1 MVFKPQTFHEKAP
14 TVETEYPAEAAL
26 ETQVAAALAEAGGL
40 DAADI
45 SATTS
50 GTSVTLLGRV
60 LREDQ
65 IARAEEVARS
75 VAGVSDVINK
85 LVSEQTH

>member
-14 TVETEYPAEAAL
+14 TVVTEFPTEAAL
-26 ETQVAAALAEAGGL
+26 EAQVAAALAEAGGL

-45 SATTS
+45 SVTTKG
-50 GTSVTLLGRV
+50 GTVTLIGRV
-60 LREDQ
+60 LLDNQ
-65 IARAEEVARS
+65 IERAEEVARS
-75 VAGVSDVINK
+75 ITNVTDVVNK